1 MAKKKV
7 IWSLKAQ
14 QDRLDIL
21 EYWINRNKST
31 TYSTKLNKLFK
42 EAEQLIAIHP
52 DIGKQS
58 DIHNI
63 RIKIIRSY
71 LMIYKITGEQIQ
83 ILTLR
88 DGRDDPN
95 ELNKIIK
102 NS

>member
-7 IWSLKAQ
+7 IWSIKAQ

-31 TYSTKLNKLFK
+31 TYSIRLNKLFK
-42 EAEQLIAIHP
+42 EAEQIIAIHP
-52 DIGKQS
+52 EIGKKT

-63 RIKIIRSY
+63 RIKIIRYY
-71 LMIYKITGEQIQ
+71 LMIYRITEDQIQ
-83 ILTLR
+83 IITIR

-95 ELNKIIK
+95 KLKKILK